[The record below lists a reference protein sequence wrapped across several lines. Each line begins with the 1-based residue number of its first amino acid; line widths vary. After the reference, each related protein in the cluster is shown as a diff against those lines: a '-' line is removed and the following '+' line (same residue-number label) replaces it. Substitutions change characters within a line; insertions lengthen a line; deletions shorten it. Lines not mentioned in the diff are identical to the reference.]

1 MTTVTLQ
8 LDESLLNETK
18 AEAESRH
25 SSLDEVIA
33 DALLRASSQ
42 WKSEAS
48 SAESVEERRD
58 RLQSAIAKFSRFD
71 TGGPYTRE
79 EMNER

>member
-18 AEAESRH
+18 AEAEARH
-25 SSLDEVIA
+25 SSLDAVVA
-33 DALLRASSQ
+33 DALQRASSQ
-42 WKSEAS
+42 WKGEAS
-48 SAESVEERRD
+48 FEESIEARRS
-58 RLQSAIAKFSRFD
+58 RLRSAIAKFSHFD
-71 TGGPYTRE
+71 TGGPYTRD